1 MDTFDVILAARSN
14 RDLKPEEFERQ
25 VAMIRPLMDWDAA
38 ASTWRSRLSGS
49 RPQHVTE
56 VINTL
61 FEAARVYGTA
71 VTMQVVPAQE
81 ADRAATPD

>member
-1 MDTFDVILAARSN
+1 MDTFDVILVARSN
-14 RDLKPEEFERQ
+14 LDLAPEKFERQ

-38 ASTWRSRLSGS
+38 ASTWWSRLSGS

-61 FEAARVYGTA
+61 FEAARVYGTT
-71 VTMQVVPAQE
+71 VTVQLVPAQE
-81 ADRAATPD
+81 MDRAATPD